1 MTLGIAPGIDFGGLS
16 EVGTVREENQDS
28 IRIPDPS
35 LPLERGLLWA
45 LADGMGGLSHGK
57 LASSLALETIYEE
70 FYGAQNPIPKSL
82 GKGIESANAR
92 LLSKATGLGSVR
104 MGTTVTAA
112 IVSGDR
118 LYIGHVGDSRAYL
131 IREGGTKC
139 LTSDHTM
146 VGDLVRMKVL
156 SPDKVRGHAQR
167 SILNRAVGLE
177 LFVRADI
184 LELGILDGDRIVI
197 CSDGLWGSVEDDEI
211 GAVVLSRD
219 DPDEASR
226 ELVDLALD
234 RGSDDNVSVI
244 ILNINR
250 TAPRL
255 EDGARSEGRERPK
268 GRRGWLAALTKRGR
282 SVII

>member
-70 FYGAQNPIPKSL
+70 FYGARNPIPKSL

-92 LLSKATGLGSVR
+92 LLSKATGLGSAR

-131 IREGGTKC
+131 IRQGRTKC

-184 LELGILDGDRIVI
+184 LELGIIDGDRIVL

-211 GAVVLSRD
+211 GELALSRD

-244 ILNINR
+244 VLNINR

-255 EDGARSEGRERPK
+255 EEGARSESRERPK

>member
-16 EVGTVREENQDS
+16 ETGTVREENQDS
-28 IRIPDPS
+28 IRVPDPS

-57 LASSLALETIYEE
+57 LASSLALEVIYEE
-70 FYGAQNPIPKSL
+70 FYGAQNPIPRSL
-82 GKGIESANAR
+82 GKGIESANAK
-92 LLSKATGLGSVR
+92 LLSRATGLGAAR

-118 LYIGHVGDSRAYL
+118 LHIGHVGDSRAYL
-131 IREGGTKC
+131 IRQGRARC

-156 SPDKVRGHAQR
+156 SPDKVRSHAQR

-184 LELGILDGDRIVI
+184 LEFRIVSGDRVLL
-197 CSDGLWGSVEDDEI
+197 CSDGLWGSIEDEELGEI
-211 GAVVLSRD
+211 VRSRD
-219 DPDEASR
+219 APDEASR
-226 ELVDLALD
+226 ELVDLALE

-244 ILNINR
+244 VLNINR
-250 TAPRL
+250 TAPRI
-255 EDGARSEGRERPK
+255 EEGTRPKGRERPN
-268 GRRGWLAALTKRGR
+268 GRFGWLAALTKRGR

>member
-1 MTLGIAPGIDFGGLS
+1 
-16 EVGTVREENQDS
+16 
-28 IRIPDPS
+28 
-35 LPLERGLLWA
+35 
-45 LADGMGGLSHGK
+45 
-57 LASSLALETIYEE
+57 
-70 FYGAQNPIPKSL
+70 
-82 GKGIESANAR
+82 
-92 LLSKATGLGSVR
+92 
-104 MGTTVTAA
+104 
-112 IVSGDR
+112 
-118 LYIGHVGDSRAYL
+118 
-131 IREGGTKC
+131 
-139 LTSDHTM
+139 M

-184 LELGILDGDRIVI
+184 LELGIIDGDRIVL

-211 GAVVLSRD
+211 GELALSRD

-244 ILNINR
+244 VLNINR

-255 EDGARSEGRERPK
+255 EEGARSESRERPK

>member
-28 IRIPDPS
+28 IRVPDPS

-70 FYGAQNPIPKSL
+70 FYGAQNPIPRSL
-82 GKGIESANAR
+82 GKGIESANTR
-92 LLSKATGLGSVR
+92 LLSKAQGLGSAR

-118 LYIGHVGDSRAYL
+118 LHIGHVGDSRAYL
-131 IREGGTKC
+131 IRQGKTRC

-184 LELGILDGDRIVI
+184 LEVGLLDGDRVLI
-197 CSDGLWGSVEDDEI
+197 CSDGLWGSIEDEEI
-211 GAVVLSRD
+211 GEIARSRD

-244 ILNINR
+244 VLNINR
-250 TAPRL
+250 TAPL
-255 EDGARSEGRERPK
+255 PQDGARREGRAQPK
-268 GRRGWLAALTKRGR
+268 ERRGWLAALTKRGR